1 MDTRDTIYPAVD
13 QLRKEIKGIV
23 KVNMPISPKG
33 TPAKAAPP
41 MSITM
46 EEHSMA
52 PASDIKSPDTAG
64 QNFRHE
70 RQLAK
75 LVISCIGFDPTEG
88 VQFFSLRDSVAQAV
102 GMSDDVGGERMG
114 NLLHKNANNLK
125 KNSLDRILRAIDFP
139 EAYRK
144 NK

>member
-1 MDTRDTIYPAVD
+1 
-13 QLRKEIKGIV
+13 
-23 KVNMPISPKG
+23 
-33 TPAKAAPP
+33 

-46 EEHSMA
+46 DENSMA
-52 PASDIKSPDTAG
+52 PASDLKSPDTAG

-88 VQFFSLRDSVAQAV
+88 VQFFSLRNSFAQAF
-102 GMSDDVGGERMG
+102 GTSDDVGGERMG
-114 NLLHKNANNLK
+114 NLLHKNASNLK
-125 KNSLDRILRAIDFP
+125 KNSLDRILRAINFP
-139 EAYRK
+139 AAYRK

>member
-1 MDTRDTIYPAVD
+1 MT
-13 QLRKEIKGIV
+13 
-23 KVNMPISPKG
+23 
-33 TPAKAAPP
+33 
-41 MSITM
+41 
-46 EEHSMA
+46 
-52 PASDIKSPDTAG
+52 PASDLKSPDTAG

-75 LVISCIGFDPTEG
+75 LIISCIGFDPTEG

-114 NLLHKNANNLK
+114 NLLHKNASNLK
-125 KNSLDRILRAIDFP
+125 KNSLDRILCVIDFP